1 MNNSRSKKK
10 PAARKS
16 ASRFLFSYGT
26 LQPRHAPAEIAS
38 TVRRLRRVG
47 KGSVR
52 GRLYDLGEYPG
63 AVLSRTGPMVVGQ
76 VFELPDDPGVLSRLD
91 EYEGFD
97 RNRPK
102 GSLFLRK
109 RCLVTL
115 QNGKKLSCW
124 MYTYNRAPGAAPAV
138 TTGDYSKHRN
148 GGRG

>member
-1 MNNSRSKKK
+1 MTNSGGEK
-10 PAARKS
+10 KS
-16 ASRFLFSYGT
+16 AVQRSGSRFLFSYGT
-26 LQPRHAPAEIAS
+26 LRPRHAPAEIAT

-63 AVLSRTGPMVVGQ
+63 AVLSRSGPLVLGQ

-97 RNRPK
+97 PNRPK
-102 GSLFLRK
+102 GSLFVRR

-115 QNGKKLSCW
+115 QKGKKLSCW
-124 MYTYNRAPGAAPAV
+124 MYTYNRAPGAAPPV
-138 TTGDYSKHRN
+138 MTGDYSKHRN

>member
-1 MNNSRSKKK
+1 MTAKKQST
-10 PAARKS
+10 RGTS
-16 ASRFLFSYGT
+16 GSRFLFSYGT
-26 LQPRHAPAEIAS
+26 LQPRHAPAEIAA

-63 AVLSRTGPMVVGQ
+63 AVLSRNGPLVVGQ
-76 VFELPDDPGVLSRLD
+76 VFELPDDPEILSRLD

-97 RNRPK
+97 PARPK

-109 RCLVTL
+109 RCLVKL
-115 QNGKKLSCW
+115 QNGKKLLCW

-138 TTGDYSKHRN
+138 GNGDYSKHRHSTDHS
-148 GGRG
+148 